1 MTLFRIP
8 QTLIFGFFCAYICVA
23 QTTEFPDGWSE
34 TGPPSA
40 MISNGNSLACA
51 NYSRHEWKVSSTN
64 IGLRVVD
71 AGTEKR
77 EVTPLPQGFVRT
89 SQMRGVAITA
99 KTSDGWLIGFDAG
112 EFGGGLWWF
121 SKNGST
127 TRPISE
133 ENIHALVPR
142 GDLVLVLTG
151 LDHMGSNVGAIYAY
165 RPDNHPSSTS
175 LSLLADLGSSPGA
188 ASLTEGGDLFIATQG
203 KVLMLRRNNKL
214 ETLYA
219 STALGALYPNSIV
232 EDKDGMLFVGM
243 RFYVLELL
251 PDASHKYSVKW
262 FTTTACTKAHVKN
275 YDCVCNARTIT

>member
-1 MTLFRIP
+1 LMLAP
-8 QTLIFGFFCAYICVA
+8 K
-23 QTTEFPDGWSE
+23 SE
-34 TGPPSA
+34 K
-40 MISNGNSLACA
+40 SLH
-51 NYSRHEWKVSSTN
+51 SHKVSYVHLKWEASA
-64 IGLRVVD
+64 V
-71 AGTEKR
+71 
-77 EVTPLPQGFVRT
+77 
-89 SQMRGVAITA
+89 TA

-151 LDHMGSNVGAIYAY
+151 LDHLGSNVGAIYAY
-165 RPDNHPSSTS
+165 RHDNDPSSTS

-188 ASLTEGGDLFIATQG
+188 ASLTEGGDLVIATQG
-203 KVLMLRRNNKL
+203 KVLMLKRNDKL

-219 STALGALYPNSIV
+219 FPAMGALYPNSIV
-232 EDKDGMLFVGM
+232 ENKEGLLFVGM
-243 RFYVLELL
+243 RFYVLQLL

-275 YDCVCNARTIT
+275 YDCVCNARTITWHVFIGGPRLQPMPRPERLQPLTTAPTPRDNSVPPA

>member
-1 MTLFRIP
+1 
-8 QTLIFGFFCAYICVA
+8 
-23 QTTEFPDGWSE
+23 
-34 TGPPSA
+34 
-40 MISNGNSLACA
+40 
-51 NYSRHEWKVSSTN
+51 
-64 IGLRVVD
+64 
-71 AGTEKR
+71 
-77 EVTPLPQGFVRT
+77 
-89 SQMRGVAITA
+89 MRGVAITA

-151 LDHMGSNVGAIYAY
+151 LDHLGSNVGAIYAY
-165 RPDNHPSSTS
+165 RHDNDPSSTS

-188 ASLTEGGDLFIATQG
+188 ASLTEGGDLVIATQG
-203 KVLMLRRNNKL
+203 KVLMLKRNDKL

-219 STALGALYPNSIV
+219 FPAMGALYPNSIV
-232 EDKDGMLFVGM
+232 ENKEGLLFVGM
-243 RFYVLELL
+243 RFYVLQLL

-275 YDCVCNARTIT
+275 YGCVCSAPTIN